1 MFNYEKLINIS
12 CKSIK
17 IGHFYKYI
25 GTYSN
30 TTSTEQFTQSNYF
43 LIKKLTLIKRSQ
55 INLKPI
61 KQETNKK

>member
-1 MFNYEKLINIS
+1 MFNYGKLINIS
-12 CKSIK
+12 CKPIK

-25 GTYSN
+25 GTYLN
-30 TTSTEQFTQSNYF
+30 TMCTEQFTQSNYF

>member
-25 GTYSN
+25 STYSN
-30 TTSTEQFTQSNYF
+30 TTCTEQFTQSNYF